1 MPLTELQVRNAKPRQ
16 KPYKLLDDRGLYLL
30 ITPSGSRLWRL
41 RFTLHGRENMH
52 SLGAYPDVS
61 LARARE
67 KRDDARRLIADGVNP
82 SVHRRATRSAQ
93 ANTFN
98 SVSEEWLAMMEG
110 KLAAVTLKE
119 ARRQL
124 LKLLGPYI
132 GSRPIGDI
140 EPVDLLG
147 PLKRI
152 ESRGRNETAHKTKRR
167 AGQVFRYAISTGR
180 AKRDPTRDLKDALA
194 PVRTKHRAA
203 ITEPQRVG
211 ELLRAIHSYQGQ
223 PTTEV
228 ALKLLP
234 LVFVR
239 SQELRYASWEQF
251 DLDGRHPEWRIPF
264 RIMKAQEYHVV
275 PLARQAVELLK
286 DLLPITGPYG
296 LLFPSLR
303 AGNRPMSNNT
313 INAALRR
320 LGYPSEDV
328 CGHGFR
334 TTASTLLNE
343 QGYPP
348 DVIELQLAHAERNKV
363 RAAYNRAKRIAERRE
378 MMQAWADYLDG
389 LREGSAAKI
398 VNIHR
403 SRG

>member
-1 MPLTELQVRNAKPRQ
+1 MAGLTDLGIQRARAKE
-16 KPYKLLDDRGLYLL
+16 KPYKLKDERGLYLL
-30 ITPSGSRLWRL
+30 ITPAGAKLWRL
-41 RFTLHGRENMH
+41 RFTLHGKESML
-52 SLGAYPDVS
+52 SLGAYPDVPLS
-61 LARARE
+61 RARE
-67 KRDDARRLIADGVNP
+67 KRDEARRLMADGINP
-82 SVHRRATRSAQ
+82 SLHRQAALSAK
-93 ANTFN
+93 ANTFKA
-98 SVSEEWLAMMEG
+98 VAEEWLLMMEG
-110 KLAAVTLKE
+110 KLAPITLRE

-124 LKLLGPYI
+124 LKLLGPSV
-132 GSRPIGDI
+132 GARPIGEI

-152 ESRGRNETAHKTKRR
+152 EARGTHETAHKTKRR

-194 PVRTKHRAA
+194 PVVTKHRAA
-203 ITEPQRVG
+203 ITDPLRVG
-211 ELLRAIHSYQGQ
+211 ELLRAIHSYRGQ
-223 PTTEV
+223 PTTEI

-251 DLDGRHPEWRIPF
+251 DLKGKNPEWRIPF
-264 RIMKAQEYHVV
+264 RLMKMREYHVV
-275 PLARQAVELLK
+275 PLSTQAVELLEA
-286 DLLPITGPYG
+286 LLPITGPHG

-320 LGYPSEDV
+320 LGYASEDV

-363 RAAYNRAKRIAERRE
+363 RAAYNRAKRIAERRQ
-378 MMQAWADYLDG
+378 MMQAWADYLDE
-389 LREGSAAKI
+389 LRHSARAA
-398 VNIHR
+398 
-403 SRG
+403 